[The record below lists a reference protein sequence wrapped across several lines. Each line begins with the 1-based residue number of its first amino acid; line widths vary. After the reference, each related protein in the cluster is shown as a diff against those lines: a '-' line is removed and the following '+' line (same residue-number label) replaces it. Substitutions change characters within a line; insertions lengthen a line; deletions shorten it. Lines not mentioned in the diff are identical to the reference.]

1 MFDVLPYYRVF
12 LLPAGV
18 VFGAVV
24 GGWASLTTIV
34 LTFVILPALELVL
47 PRDTKNLG
55 PEEMDRLE
63 RRFGFRFLTWLW
75 VPVQLACMVLAI
87 GAAAEE
93 SVSILERVAMV
104 LSLGILTGGIGIT
117 VSHELMHRAGRFER
131 VLG

>member
-63 RRFGFRFLTWLW
+63 R
-75 VPVQLACMVLAI
+75 
-87 GAAAEE
+87 
-93 SVSILERVAMV
+93 
-104 LSLGILTGGIGIT
+104 
-117 VSHELMHRAGRFER
+117 
-131 VLG
+131 